1 MNHVNIHKWVDT
13 TMITVFW
20 MVFSAI
26 LAIAWSIPFIIMPL
40 VGLRFYILSDSKVL
54 KLIKRLPKHSSIVHN
69 DDPEGWLVGYPF
81 IGYLEHSK
89 GKYGEETYRLFLLT
103 TIVFYTIKMKEINS
117 IEGNDSATD
126 STVPKKT
133 CEIVLYDREGCYAGI
148 YYTRRTLDVQPFTAR
163 PNQSEIIDDILK
175 YYEVHRNAVV
185 VLHGEK
191 GVGKSM
197 IPILLTKTLAQR
209 SSHVEDAKVGFCDTH
224 KPTDPGDYFHNLYQ
238 RADPTRQSPLIVVF
252 EEFDGMIHGIHH
264 LSIRRH
270 DDVTTSIYDKS
281 TWNQFFD
288 RFDRGYF
295 PWTLLILTTNQ
306 HPDSIHRLDE
316 SYLRKGRVNLVF
328 EVKES

>member
-1 MNHVNIHKWVDT
+1 
-13 TMITVFW
+13 MITVFW